1 MWQSRIEIE
10 YSVVRFDY
18 YCHVQS
24 TIAERLLRAEL
35 IHTHTFYRWIR
46 YCLFYM
52 HHYLGLPNVV
62 H

>member
-18 YCHVQS
+18 YCHVQN

-35 IHTHTFYRWIR
+35 IHTHTH
-46 YCLFYM
+46 CLFYM